1 MWIALMKITV
11 GSKVYVTNP
20 KNISAFPFSHGVRP
34 NLADDGSN
42 PSKNNKTYDGVSED
56 NKR

>member
-1 MWIALMKITV
+1 MKITV

-20 KNISAFPFSHGVRP
+20 KNISTFPFSHGVRP

>member
-20 KNISAFPFSHGVRP
+20 KNISTFPFSHGVRP
-34 NLADDGSN
+34 NLADDSN
-42 PSKNNKTYDGVSED
+42 PSKNNKTYDGVSD
-56 NKR
+56 NNKR

>member
-20 KNISAFPFSHGVRP
+20 KNISTFPFSHGVRP
-34 NLADDGSN
+34 NLADDINHSN
-42 PSKNNKTYDGVSED
+42 KNNKTYDRVSED